1 MNYWMSVFYSAN
13 GVVGNAMEVL
23 NTLGHGLLDKPYE
36 NALVVEFQQQGIP
49 FAQQPRFPAI
59 YKSVNVGGYISDL
72 IISIKSSWAQK
83 RLKRSATMRK
93 LKSLT
98 T

>member
-1 MNYWMSVFYSAN
+1 MKKNV
-13 GVVGNAMEVL
+13 
-23 NTLGHGLLDKPYE
+23 
-36 NALVVEFQQQGIP
+36 LVVEFQQQGIP

>member
-1 MNYWMSVFYSAN
+1 
-13 GVVGNAMEVL
+13 
-23 NTLGHGLLDKPYE
+23 LLEKPYE
-36 NALVVEFQQQGIP
+36 KNVLVVEAQQQGIP
-49 FAQQPRFPAI
+49 FAQQPRFPVI
-59 YKSVNVGGYISDL
+59 YKSVNGGEYISDL

>member
-13 GVVGNAMEVL
+13 GLWGVAWQYGIRLVMACWKNHM
-23 NTLGHGLLDKPYE
+23 KK

-59 YKSVNVGGYISDL
+59 YKSVNVGEYISDL
-72 IISIKSSWAQK
+72 IISIKSSWA
-83 RLKRSATMRK
+83 
-93 LKSLT
+93 
-98 T
+98 